1 MSTGHRRD
9 AVSAKAEKTGERTR
23 RFRISDETVDRYNTT
38 LSADGW
44 DTRNFDANPV
54 VLWCHDSSK
63 LPLGKAKQVREG
75 RELFADFEFFADDLN
90 PDASRVMRMVDAGI
104 LAASVRFEP
113 LEEEYNVTREK
124 GDWRDWAY
132 PPIDYKRQELL
143 EVSVVTVPGN
153 ANALP
158 MRELADMADL
168 RLVAEA
174 ALIRSHEGQMPTE
187 PSPRLAA
194 LRAAAISKRAA
205 ETPAPPV
212 EPAKTEEPAA
222 EGSVD
227 DEEELE
233 LVEGMTMAELVDLV
247 KETVQ
252 EAIDARGLPEAL
264 RRRGEI
270 TVTEGA

>member
-44 DTRNFDANPV
+44 VTRNFDANPV
-54 VLWCHDSSK
+54 LLWCHDSSK

-75 RELFADFEFFADDLN
+75 KELFADFEFFGDDLN

-104 LAASVRFEP
+104 LAASVRFDP

-174 ALIRSHEGQMPTE
+174 ALIRSYEGQTPTE
-187 PSPRLAA
+187 PSPRVAA
-194 LRAAAISKRAA
+194 LRAAAIAKRSA
-205 ETPAPPV
+205 ETPAPV
-212 EPAKTEEPAA
+212 EPSKTEEPAT

-227 DEEELE
+227 DEELD
-233 LVEGMTMAELVDLV
+233 LPEGLTMAELVDLV
-247 KETVQ
+247 QETVQ
-252 EAIDARGLPEAL
+252 EAIDARGLPAAL
-264 RRRGEI
+264 RRRGEL